1 MYEEDH
7 VDFYGTGSPRDIFFP
22 KLPLGVKFTITSA
35 MIKLLKLK
43 ACLNFQILMM
53 QTNTQ

>member
-1 MYEEDH
+1 MKKIMLTFMELD
-7 VDFYGTGSPRDIFFP
+7 PREIFFFP